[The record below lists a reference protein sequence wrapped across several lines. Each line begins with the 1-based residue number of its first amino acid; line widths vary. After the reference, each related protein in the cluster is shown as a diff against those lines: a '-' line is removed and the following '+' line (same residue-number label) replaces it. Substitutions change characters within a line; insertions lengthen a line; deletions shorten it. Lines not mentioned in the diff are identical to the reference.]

1 MKNSTPK
8 KELWLSKLLEQNI
21 VPVLILF
28 VICFALYA
36 PSLKF
41 TYAGD
46 DDLLLIRDKQEF
58 LKDPSNIIEAFK
70 RDAYIMPNNSAF
82 YRPLQTVSYIIDY
95 QFSTRQDDL
104 TPFHISSI
112 LIHFLTCYLFYKL
125 LVKLKLFKPI
135 ALFCSVLFAVH
146 PLFPQ
151 AIVWI
156 PGRGDELA
164 GLFCLAA
171 TYMYLQYDNS
181 SKTKYLIFH
190 VLFYLAA
197 VLSKETTVFLPLAI
211 IAYNFLLK
219 KEKSVAGKYVLL
231 SILWAAVIAVFVV
244 LRTVGLGTQRPAPGS
259 FGLMAIIK
267 NIPVL
272 PITFGKFFIPH
283 DMATY
288 PLFKTYSILIGAG
301 VIIAILSFI
310 YFVKGSRALSLWGI
324 SWFLIFSVPPMYMR
338 LSVAEK
344 SLEYFEHRTYLPYI
358 GLIIVLAVLLEYLRP
373 KVTSYISY
381 SVLSVIF
388 LAFGT
393 LAYGHEQDYSGRIA
407 FATSAIQ
414 SNPDN
419 GFARYQRGT
428 AYVDAKRYEEALND
442 FEASEANGLI
452 TAQLFHSKGVAY
464 YFLGRYTEAISC
476 FTQSLQYE
484 GATTDSYLARGMTF
498 KLLGNYQ
505 AALQDFDLLLSK
517 NVNAYEVLIQKGEI
531 FETTGQYE
539 LALQNYMVM
548 ERIHPNDQFA
558 SSKIFE
564 LQHRITGTVSR

>member
-8 KELWLSKLLEQNI
+8 KEPWLSKLLEQNI

-28 VICFALYA
+28 IICFALYA

-58 LKDPSNIIEAFK
+58 LKNPSNIIEAFK

-82 YRPLQTVSYIIDY
+82 YRPMQTVSYIIDY

-112 LIHFLTCYLFYKL
+112 LIHFLTCYLLYKV
-125 LVKLKLFKPI
+125 LVKLKIFRPL
-135 ALFCSVLFAVH
+135 ALFCAALFAVH

-171 TYMYLQYDNS
+171 TYMYLQYDAS
-181 SKTKYLIFH
+181 SKTKYLISH

-219 KEKSVAGKYVLL
+219 KERSVAGKYVLL
-231 SILWAAVIAVFVV
+231 SMLWGAVIVIFGI
-244 LRTVGLGTQRPAPGS
+244 LRTIGLGTQKPAPGS

-288 PLFKTYSILIGAG
+288 PLFKTYSIIIGVG
-301 VIIAILSFI
+301 VIIAAAVFI
-310 YFVKGSRALSLWGI
+310 YFIKGSRALSLWGI

-344 SLEYFEHRTYLPYI
+344 SIEYFEHRTYLPYI
-358 GLIIVLAVLLEYLRP
+358 GLIIVLAVLLEYVKP
-373 KVTSYISY
+373 KVTSYIFVSI
-381 SVLSVIF
+381 LFVIF
-388 LAFGT
+388 LTFGA
-393 LAYGHEQDYSGRIA
+393 LAYGHEQDYSDRIA

-428 AYVDAKRYEEALND
+428 AYIDAKRFEEALND
-442 FEASEANGLI
+442 FNASEANGLI
-452 TAQLFHSKGVAY
+452 TAQLYHSKGVAY
-464 YFLGRYTEAISC
+464 YFLGQYQEAISS

-484 GATTDSYLARGMTF
+484 GSTTDTYLARGMTF

-505 AALQDFDLLLSK
+505 PALQDFDLLLSK
-517 NVNAYEVLIQKGEI
+517 NVNVYEALIQKGEI
-531 FETTGQYE
+531 FEATGQYE

-548 ERIHPNDQFA
+548 ERIQTNDKFA
-558 SSKIFE
+558 SSKILE
-564 LQHRITGTVSR
+564 LQQRITGTANR

>member
-1 MKNSTPK
+1 MKNFTPK
-8 KELWLSKLLEQNI
+8 KESRIEKLMEQNI
-21 VPVLILF
+21 VPLLLLF

-58 LKDPSNIIEAFK
+58 LKDPSNIVEAFK
-70 RDAYIMPNNSAF
+70 RDAYIMLNNSAF

-95 QFSTRQDDL
+95 QLSTKQDDL

-112 LIHFLTCYLFYKL
+112 LIHFLTCYLLYIL
-125 LVKLKLFKPI
+125 LVKLKIFKPL
-135 ALFCSVLFAVH
+135 ALFCASLFAVH

-164 GLFCLAA
+164 GLFCLAS
-171 TYMYLQYDNS
+171 TYMYLQYDSS
-181 SKTKYLIFH
+181 SKIRHLIFH
-190 VLFYLAA
+190 FLFYLAA
-197 VLSKETTVFLPLAI
+197 ILSKETTVFLPLAI
-211 IAYNFLLK
+211 IAFDYLAK
-219 KEKSVAGKYVLL
+219 KEKSGGGKYVRL
-231 SILWAAVIAVFVV
+231 SILWIIAIAIFGI
-244 LRTVGLGTQRPAPGS
+244 LRTVGLGTQRPSPGS
-259 FGLMAIIK
+259 FGLIAILK

-288 PLFKTYSILIGAG
+288 PLFKTYSAIIGVVVLIAFGA
-301 VIIAILSFI
+301 FI
-310 YFVKGSRALSLWGI
+310 YYAKEHRALSLWGTV
-324 SWFLIFSVPPMYMR
+324 WFFIFSVPPMYMR

-344 SLEYFEHRTYLPYI
+344 SIEYFEHRTYLPYI
-358 GLIIVLAVLLEYLRP
+358 GLIIVLAVLLEFLRP
-373 KVTSYISY
+373 KVKPAVFVI
-381 SVLSVIF
+381 VLSVIF
-388 LAFGT
+388 LTFGT
-393 LAYGHEQDYSGRIA
+393 LTYAHESDYSDRIA
-407 FATSAIQ
+407 FATSAIK
-414 SNPDN
+414 SNPEN

-428 AYVDAKRYEEALND
+428 AYVDARRYEEALND

-464 YFLGRYTEAISC
+464 YFLGRYQEAISS

-484 GATTDSYLARGMTF
+484 GATTDTYLARGMTF

-505 AALQDFDLLLSK
+505 AALQDFDLLLSR
-517 NVNAYEVLIQKGEI
+517 NVNAYEVLLQKGEI
-531 FETTGQYE
+531 FEATGQYE
-539 LALQNYMVM
+539 LALQDYMVM
-548 ERIHPNDQFA
+548 EKIHPNDQFA
-558 SSKIFE
+558 SSKILE
-564 LQHRITGTVSR
+564 LQNKLTGAIGR